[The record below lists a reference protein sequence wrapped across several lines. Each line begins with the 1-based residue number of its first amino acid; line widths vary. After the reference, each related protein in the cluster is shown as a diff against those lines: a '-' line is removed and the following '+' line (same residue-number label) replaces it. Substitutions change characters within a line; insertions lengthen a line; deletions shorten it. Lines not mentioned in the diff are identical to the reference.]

1 MQPCP
6 GITEHL
12 AQVQAELERLTPHQA
27 LDRVRCG
34 SLLVD
39 TRPEFQRRAGGEV
52 PGAIVIERNHLEWRL
67 DPTSSARVPE
77 AADYGVRWIILC
89 DEGFSSS
96 LAAASLRRLG
106 LLHATDVIGG
116 LQRWVS
122 DGLLVTHP
130 AVLIGPRLAAGADR
144 PGD

>member
-1 MQPCP
+1 MQPWP
-6 GITEHL
+6 GIAQHL
-12 AQVQAELERLTPHQA
+12 SQVRAELDRLTPQQA

-52 PGAIVIERNHLEWRL
+52 AGAIVIERNHLEWRL
-67 DPTSSARVPE
+67 DPTSSARIPE
-77 AADYGVRWIILC
+77 AVDHAVRWIILC

-106 LLHATDVIGG
+106 LRHVTDVIGG
-116 LQRWVS
+116 FQRWLS
-122 DGLLVTHP
+122 DGLSVTHP
-130 AVLIGPRLAAGADR
+130 AVLTLPRLPARADR
-144 PGD
+144 PGG